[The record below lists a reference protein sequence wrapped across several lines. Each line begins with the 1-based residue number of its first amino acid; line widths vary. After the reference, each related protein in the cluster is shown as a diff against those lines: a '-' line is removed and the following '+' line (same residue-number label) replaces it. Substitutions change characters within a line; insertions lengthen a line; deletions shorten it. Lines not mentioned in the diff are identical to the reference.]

1 MELGRVQKK
10 RDIIEIIL
18 IEFLVREVR
27 QVDPAYDLANYRFNL
42 DDEVN
47 QFGYGISFGAGLKV
61 STHVEA
67 FLRYARG
74 FSTVYPNND
83 PHHPYNRLLA
93 VGVDYYLKDN

>member
-1 MELGRVQKK
+1 M
-10 RDIIEIIL
+10 
-18 IEFLVREVR
+18 REVR

-74 FSTVYPNND
+74 SVRYIPITTPTTRTID
-83 PHHPYNRLLA
+83 SLLLA
-93 VGVDYYLKDN
+93 SIII